1 MVNFKCP
8 VVSYCSGSLFFFT
21 WKNLFLL
28 STLKHGGTDGIKGLC
43 ILYLNI
49 FIISMTKFLL
59 PCTLIK
65 NGMNYWR
72 RFHIVFMLVLI
83 LFCTSCN
90 NDKAEDE
97 IKVVEPERMD
107 VVVQQQIRKL
117 LTKTDIDRSKKI
129 DDSTKVFFLPV
140 LQYYYSS
147 TKYEPVWSSQE
158 NWKPHTDSLIQYL
171 SVAAEDG
178 LFAEDYQFTILKS
191 LKQSLDADSLKRKD
205 ARLWVKADLLLS
217 DAFFHIIQDLKQ
229 GRLQHDS
236 LAWKNNAAKQEKFF
250 SATLIKLLSG
260 DSVSS
265 IVKRLQPSNKDY
277 VLLKKN
283 IPSFLSSMDT
293 GNYTYLNYPYKDSL
307 FFLKKLLK
315 RLRESG
321 FKTST
326 SASPDSVS
334 LSRLLIQYQKEN
346 GFKTTGQLSAGMVS
360 KLNNTD
366 KEKLK
371 RIAITLDRYKQLPV
385 QLPEKFIWVNLPSY
399 KLKVWDRDS
408 LMMES
413 KVIIGK
419 TNTPTPHIISQVSD
433 LVIYPTWT
441 VPNSIIMK
449 EMLPG
454 LKKSPGYLA
463 RKGLGLFSNNGDE
476 VDPWSINWA
485 KYKKGIPYFVRQG
498 SGDNNALGVIK
509 FNFKNPYSVYLHDT
523 NQRYLFKNSIRSFS
537 HGCVRVQDWQ
547 KLAFYLVRNDSLL
560 SRQPDSLKYNT
571 DSIMS
576 WIAQKEKH
584 TIQIKK
590 QIPIFILY
598 FGCEAAKE
606 SIIFFD
612 DIYAEDKVLR
622 EKYFALK

>member
-1 MVNFKCP
+1 MMKV
-8 VVSYCSGSLFFFT
+8 
-21 WKNLFLL
+21 LL
-28 STLKHGGTDGIKGLC
+28 Q
-43 ILYLNI
+43 
-49 FIISMTKFLL
+49 F
-59 PCTLIK
+59 TLIK
-65 NGMNYWR
+65 NGVYFLQC
-72 RFHIVFMLVLI
+72 FHIVFMFVFI
-83 LFCTSCN
+83 LFCTSCS
-90 NDKAEDE
+90 NDKVENE
-97 IKVVEPERMD
+97 IKMVEPERID
-107 VVVQQQIRKL
+107 AVVQQEIRKL
-117 LTKTDIDRSKKI
+117 LTKTGIDSTKKI
-129 DDSTKVFFLPV
+129 DDNTKVLFLPV
-140 LQYYYSS
+140 IIYYYSH
-147 TKYEPVWSSQE
+147 TTFEPVWCSQE
-158 NWKPHTDSLIQYL
+158 NWKPYADSLLQYL
-171 SVAAEDG
+171 EVAQADG
-178 LFAEDYQFTILKS
+178 LFPEDYQFSLIKS
-191 LKQSLDADSLKRKD
+191 LKQSLDADTLKRKD

-229 GRLQHDS
+229 GRLQPDS
-236 LAWKNNAAKQEKFF
+236 LAWKNNAAKQETFF
-250 SATLIKLLSG
+250 SVMLNKLLSG

-265 IVKRLQPSNKDY
+265 IVKMLQPSIKDY

-293 GNYTYLNYPYKDSL
+293 GNYTYLNYPYKDSI
-307 FFLKKLLK
+307 FFLKKLLT
-315 RLRESG
+315 RLKESG
-321 FKTST
+321 FTT
-326 SASPDSVS
+326 GNTTAPDSAS
-334 LSRLLIQYQKEN
+334 LSRLLIQYQKKN

-399 KLKVWDRDS
+399 KLQVWDGDS

-419 TNTPTPHIISQVSD
+419 TGTPTPHIISQISD

-449 EMLPG
+449 EMLPA

-463 RKGLGLFSNNGDE
+463 RKGLGLFSSNGDE
-476 VDPWSINWA
+476 VDPWSVNWA

-523 NQRYLFKNSIRSFS
+523 NQRHLFKNSTRSFS

-547 KLAFYLVRNDSLL
+547 KLAFYLVRHDSLL

-571 DSIMS
+571 DSITS
-576 WIAQKEKH
+576 WIAQKLKH

-598 FGCEAAKE
+598 FGCEATKD
-606 SIIFFD
+606 SIKFFD
-612 DIYAEDKVLR
+612 DIYSEDKVLR
-622 EKYFALK
+622 EKYFASK